1 MAGTVPA
8 AAGLRRAQGAE
19 VKPLHRKRNR
29 SSRSA
34 GPLVFV
40 RAVLDTKLYVSAF
53 ALPGSIAEEALQE
66 AAFKRYDLLTS
77 PAILAE
83 LANVL
88 IRKFDWDDARAPEVC
103 REIADVAVIVR
114 PTRRIDVLRDKPDNR
129 LLECAIAGHA
139 ERLVTG
145 DKHLLRLGKYR
156 DVSIVRLA
164 DFLREIA

>member
-1 MAGTVPA
+1 
-8 AAGLRRAQGAE
+8 
-19 VKPLHRKRNR
+19 
-29 SSRSA
+29 
-34 GPLVFV
+34 V
-40 RAVLDTKLYVSAF
+40 RAVLDTNIYVSAF
-53 ALPGSIAEEALQE
+53 ALPGSIAEEALQG

-88 IRKFDWDDARAPEVC
+88 TRKFDWDTVRALEAC
-103 REIADVAVIVR
+103 REIADLAVVVR
-114 PTRRIDVLRDKPDNR
+114 PKKRIHILQDKPDNR

-145 DKHLLRLGKYR
+145 DKHLLSLGKYG